1 MDELVPVVAG
11 LLAKTL
17 LLVFKEGDIPVCS
30 TRPMRGGRGMLWE
43 KMILVHPRD
52 DRLEVRWAEGQDDST
67 AAKKE

>member
-1 MDELVPVVAG
+1 MNELIPAAAG
-11 LLAKTL
+11 LLAKIL
-17 LLVFKEGDIPVCS
+17 LRVFKEGDIPVCS